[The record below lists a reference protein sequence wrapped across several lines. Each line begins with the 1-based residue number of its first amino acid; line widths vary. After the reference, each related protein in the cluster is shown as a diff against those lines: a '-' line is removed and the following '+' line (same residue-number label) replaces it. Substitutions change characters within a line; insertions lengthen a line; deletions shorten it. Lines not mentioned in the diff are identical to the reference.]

1 MMKHKRRAKDPVM
14 KVISDP
20 KKLAWLKLEIDKR
33 KSRGAPAPALE
44 KGRAEREV
52 SSAAKSSLLF

>member
-33 KSRGAPAPALE
+33 KSRGAPAPVE